1 MNNKIYKN
9 SLWNLYGIVVLSWVV
24 YILSILINNDRIE
37 FISIVILFSFVLL
50 IVISQWSSTVEI
62 QFSEDFMLVKHR
74 FTLQSKK
81 IYYVNIKSVENKFFR
96 VYGTRL
102 IFRCIDDNSFKY
114 VFSFYK
120 PNKEMLEFLK
130 AHISTCKW

>member
-1 MNNKIYKN
+1 MNNKTYKN

-37 FISIVILFSFVLL
+37 FISIVILFSFALL

-62 QFSEDFMLVKHR
+62 QFSEDFMLVRHR

>member
-9 SLWNLYGIVVLSWVV
+9 SLWNLYGIILLAWVM
-24 YILSILINNDRIE
+24 YIFILLYNNIGIE
-37 FISIVILFSFVLL
+37 IGSFVIYISFSLL

-62 QFSEDFMLVKHR
+62 QFSDDFMLVKHR

-81 IYYVNIKSVENKFFR
+81 VYYVNIKSVENKFFK

-102 IFRCIDDNSFKY
+102 TFRCIDDNSFKY

-130 AHISTCKW
+130 SHISTCKW